1 MTLLARVPDRRDEA
15 ESSLCNQISLF
26 YHIISM
32 VFNDIASD
40 TRARYRGNILSIV
53 VSIYVQKYFCKL
65 QNAVCRKRANININ
79 NNIKSAISP
88 SSFLKRKVIL
98 FKFFI

>member
-65 QNAVCRKRANININ
+65 QNCSRKRANININ